1 MTSENGKV
9 VYLSFKDWLGIV
21 TIVITVTGIMIGCY
35 IQSIRMV
42 ERLDA
47 IVLTHDQR
55 IERLETQQDKENR

>member
-35 IQSIRMV
+35 IQS
-42 ERLDA
+42 
-47 IVLTHDQR
+47 
-55 IERLETQQDKENR
+55 QDG